1 MQIIQN
7 IKNLTDKRKDERML
21 KILVAEDDPST
32 SKLLC
37 AILKLNGYDP
47 VSARDGEEALEIMD
61 HQHIDLLISDVMM
74 PKMDGFELT
83 KIIRES
89 GSMLPIIMLT
99 AKALPEDK
107 RTGFLVGTDD
117 YMVKPPDRQELI
129 LRIKALLRRAR
140 IVDEHK
146 ITIGEVVLDYDTH
159 TVRRGYD
166 AQVLPPKEFNLLYKL
181 LAYPERTFTRLEL
194 LDEIWGMDSE
204 SDEKTVNVHINRLRT
219 RFMDWP
225 EFEIQTIRGMGYRA
239 LRKV

>member
-1 MQIIQN
+1 
-7 IKNLTDKRKDERML
+7 ML

-61 HQHIDLLISDVMM
+61 HQHIDLMISDVMM

-83 KIIRES
+83 KVIRES

-204 SDEKTVNVHINRLRT
+204 SDKKTVNVHINRLRT

>member
-1 MQIIQN
+1 
-7 IKNLTDKRKDERML
+7 ML

-47 VSARDGEEALEIMD
+47 VPARDGEEALDIMD
-61 HQHIDLLISDVMM
+61 HQHIDLMISDVMM

-146 ITIGEVVLDYDTH
+146 ITIGDVVLDYDTH

-239 LRKV
+239 VRKV

>member
-1 MQIIQN
+1 
-7 IKNLTDKRKDERML
+7 ML

-47 VSARDGEEALEIMD
+47 VPARDGEEALEIMD
-61 HQHIDLLISDVMM
+61 HQHIDLMISDVMM

-225 EFEIQTIRGMGYRA
+225 EFEIQTIRGMGYRVV
-239 LRKV
+239 RKV

>member
-1 MQIIQN
+1 
-7 IKNLTDKRKDERML
+7 ML

-47 VSARDGEEALEIMD
+47 VPARDGEEALEIMD
-61 HQHIDLLISDVMM
+61 HQHIDLMISDVMM

-194 LDEIWGMDSE
+194 LDEIWGMDRE

-239 LRKV
+239 VRKV

>member
-1 MQIIQN
+1 
-7 IKNLTDKRKDERML
+7 ML

-47 VSARDGEEALEIMD
+47 VSARDGEEALKIMD

-239 LRKV
+239 VRKV

>member
-1 MQIIQN
+1 
-7 IKNLTDKRKDERML
+7 ML

-47 VSARDGEEALEIMD
+47 VSARDGEEALDIMD
-61 HQHIDLLISDVMM
+61 HQHIDLMISDVMM

>member
-1 MQIIQN
+1 
-7 IKNLTDKRKDERML
+7 ML
-21 KILVAEDDPST
+21 KIMVAEDDFGT
-32 SKLLC
+32 NKLLC
-37 AILKLNGYDP
+37 AILKINGYDP
-47 VSARDGEEALEIMD
+47 VSARDGLEALEIMD
-61 HQHIDLLISDVMM
+61 HQHIDLLICDVMM
-74 PKMDGFELT
+74 PRMDGYELT
-83 KIIRES
+83 QAIRDS

-107 RTGFLVGTDD
+107 HTGFLVGTDD
-117 YMVKPPDRQELI
+117 YMTKPPDKQELL

-146 ITIGEVVLDYDTH
+146 ITIGDVVLDYDTH

-204 SDEKTVNVHINRLRT
+204 SDEKTVNVHINRLRN
-219 RFMDWP
+219 RFYDWP

-239 LRKV
+239 IKKDVK

>member
-1 MQIIQN
+1 
-7 IKNLTDKRKDERML
+7 ML

-61 HQHIDLLISDVMM
+61 HQHIDLMISDVMM

-219 RFMDWP
+219 RFMGWP